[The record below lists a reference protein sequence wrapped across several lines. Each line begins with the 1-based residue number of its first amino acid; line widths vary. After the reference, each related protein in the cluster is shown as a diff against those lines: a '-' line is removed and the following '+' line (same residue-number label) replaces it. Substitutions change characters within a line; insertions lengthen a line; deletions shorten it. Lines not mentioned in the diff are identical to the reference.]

1 MKETIADINSR
12 EMAWTIEQLNQWTKD
27 NLEGTRVSIMWHLV
41 SPHCAERLYFLLCLL
56 CKEAVIVLTET
67 SCNHADTSKD
77 SGIYMHHIL

>member
-1 MKETIADINSR
+1 MATNNADINSR
-12 EMAWTIEQLNQWTKD
+12 GMAWTIEKLNQWTKE
-27 NLEGTRVSIMWHLV
+27 NLEGTRVSIMWPLV
-41 SPHCAERLYFLLCLL
+41 SPRGAERLYVMFCSL